1 MDKEIA
7 SEGAGGTGGSLVSY
21 VLLPQSKA
29 DFQEVPAPRTSEAMQ
44 LLREMKM
51 RLGPKAGKSIFP
63 SKPCPLNAK
72 CG

>member
-1 MDKEIA
+1 MA
-7 SEGAGGTGGSLVSY
+7 SERAGGAGGSLVSY
-21 VLLPQSKA
+21 FLLPQSEA
-29 DFQEVPAPRTSEAMQ
+29 DFQEVPAPHTSEAMQ

-51 RLGPKAGKSIFP
+51 RLGPKAGKLIFP